1 MLHFWGKPRQETKT
15 EAVDE
20 PWSLASSP
28 WVVHPAFDTAK
39 DLLTRIGT
47 THSEMGPSILTI
59 NEGNAPTDA
68 STKESDVTSP

>member
-1 MLHFWGKPRQETKT
+1 MN
-15 EAVDE
+15 
-20 PWSLASSP
+20 
-28 WVVHPAFDTAK
+28 PAYLLLPHGLSILLYTAK
-39 DLLTRIGT
+39 DLFTRIGT